1 MKQNSPTRKLL
12 TTSVLLALLALVS
25 VTAATVA
32 WMTIA
37 DRTRVRSM
45 RMEITSGAN
54 LRFDLD
60 PHDEFDDYVKTLS
73 FPDIA
78 QRIAQEKGFLPAD
91 NPLVPVTTDDCVHFK
106 LEDGSPAKQEY
117 YLEFTL
123 HFMSTVDMV
132 VHLTS
137 AGLDG
142 TQVSSPTPTLPQAM
156 RLSFTADGQ
165 TKIFDPGLGNTWHE
179 TGAGT
184 VFGLPQGDA
193 ITYHEGNTLFS
204 LKAGVNKPVVLR
216 LWVEGT
222 DEACTDQLRD
232 ADYSIRLRFVGTDKD
247 GNLLE
252 DARAA
257 SRRETQNE
265 KEGN

>member
-1 MKQNSPTRKLL
+1 M
-12 TTSVLLALLALVS
+12 TTSILLVLLALVS

-37 DRTRVRSM
+37 DRTKVRTM

-60 PHDEFDDYVKTLS
+60 PHEEFDDYVKTLS
-73 FPDIA
+73 FQDIA
-78 QRIAQEKGFLPAD
+78 QRIFQEKGFQPSE
-91 NPLVPVTTDDCVHFK
+91 NPLVPVTTSDCVHFV
-106 LEDGSPAKQEY
+106 LEDGTEAKPEY

-123 HFMSTVDMV
+123 HFMSTEDMI

-137 AGLDG
+137 AGEDG
-142 TQVSSPTPTLPQAM
+142 TLVTSSLAMLPSAL
-156 RLSFTADGQ
+156 RLSFTAEE
-165 TKIFDPGLGNTWHE
+165 TSIYDPGRADNWE
-179 TGAGT
+179 DSPAGRI
-184 VFGLPQGDA
+184 FGLPSGDS
-193 ITYHEGNTLFS
+193 ITYHQGNTLFS
-204 LKAGVNKPVVLR
+204 LKAGVDKPVILR
-216 LWVEGT
+216 LWLEGT
-222 DEACTDQLRD
+222 DEACTDDLRD
-232 ADYSIRLRFVGTDKD
+232 MDYSIRLRFVGTDED

-257 SRRETQNE
+257 RERTKQTE

>member
-1 MKQNSPTRKLL
+1 MKQKSPTRKLM
-12 TTSVLLALLALVS
+12 TTSVLLVLLALAS
-25 VTAATVA
+25 ITAATTA

-37 DRTRVRSM
+37 DRTRVRTM

-60 PHDEFDDYVKTLS
+60 PHEEFEEYVKTLS
-73 FPDIA
+73 FGDIS
-78 QRIAQEKGFLPAD
+78 QRIFQEKGFDPAN
-91 NPLVPVTTDDCVHFK
+91 NPLVPVTTADCVRFT
-106 LEDGSPAKQEY
+106 LEDGTEAKPEY

-123 HFMSTVDMV
+123 HFMATEDMI

-142 TQVSSPTPTLPQAM
+142 TRISSSAAQLPQAM
-156 RLSFTADGQ
+156 RLSFTAEQ
-165 TKIFDPGLGNTWHE
+165 TSIYDPGMGDTWQ
-179 TGAGT
+179 TSQAGT
-184 VFGLPQGDA
+184 VFGLPQGDT
-193 ITYHEGNTLFS
+193 ITYHEGNALFS
-204 LKAGVNKPVVLR
+204 LEEGVDKPVVIRVWL
-216 LWVEGT
+216 EGT
-222 DEACTDQLRD
+222 DEACTDELRD
-232 ADYSIRLRFVGTDKD
+232 TDYSIRLRFVGTDEA

-257 SRRETQNE
+257 GRTDTQKE

>member
-1 MKQNSPTRKLL
+1 MKQKSTTKKLFA
-12 TTSVLLALLALVS
+12 TSALLFLLALVS
-25 VTAATVA
+25 ITAATVA

-60 PHDEFDDYVKTLS
+60 PHAEFEDYVKTLS
-73 FPDIA
+73 FLDIA
-78 QRIAQEKGFLPAD
+78 QRIYQEKGFHPKD
-91 NPLVPVTTDDCVHFK
+91 NPLVPVTTSDCVRFT
-106 LEDGSPAKQEY
+106 LEDGTLAKPEY

-123 HFMSTVDMV
+123 HFMASEDMI

-142 TQVSSPTPTLPQAM
+142 TRVQSSITALPQAL
-156 RLSFTADGQ
+156 RLSFTAEQ
-165 TKIFDPGLGNTWHE
+165 TSIYDPGLGDSWHQSA
-179 TGAGT
+179 AGK
-184 VFGLPQGDA
+184 VFGLPGGDS
-193 ITYHEGNTLFS
+193 ITYHQGNTLFS
-204 LKAGVNKPVVLR
+204 LKAGEDKPVILR
-216 LWVEGT
+216 IWLEGT
-222 DEACTDQLRD
+222 DEACTDELRD
-232 ADYSIRLRFVGTDKD
+232 MDYSIRLRFVGTDES

-257 SRRETQNE
+257 SQRSKKTE

>member
-1 MKQNSPTRKLL
+1 MKQQASTKKLI
-12 TTSVLLALLALVS
+12 TTSILLVLLALVS
-25 VTAATVA
+25 VTAVTVA

-37 DRTRVRSM
+37 DRTKVRTM

-60 PHDEFDDYVKTLS
+60 PHEEFDDYVKTLS
-73 FPDIA
+73 FQDIA
-78 QRIAQEKGFLPAD
+78 QRIFQEKGFQPSES
-91 NPLVPVTTDDCVHFK
+91 PLVPVTTSDCVHFV
-106 LEDGSPAKQEY
+106 LEDGTEAKPEY

-123 HFMSTVDMV
+123 HFMSTEDMI

-137 AGLDG
+137 AGEDG
-142 TQVSSPTPTLPQAM
+142 TLVTSSLAALPSAL
-156 RLSFTADGQ
+156 RLSFTAEQ
-165 TKIFDPGLGNTWHE
+165 TSIYDPGMADKWE
-179 TGAGT
+179 DSPAGKI
-184 VFGLPQGDA
+184 FGLPPGDS

-204 LKAGVNKPVVLR
+204 LKAGVDKPVILR
-216 LWVEGT
+216 LWLEGT
-222 DEACTDQLRD
+222 DEACTDDLRD
-232 ADYSIRLRFVGTDKD
+232 MDYSIRLRFVGTDEN

-257 SRRETQNE
+257 RERTKQTE

>member
-1 MKQNSPTRKLL
+1 MNQKSTTRKLF
-12 TTSVLLALLALVS
+12 TTSILLTLLALVS
-25 VTAATVA
+25 ITAATVA

-37 DRTRVRSM
+37 DRTKVRTM

-60 PHDEFDDYVKTLS
+60 AHEEFDDYVKTLS
-73 FPDIA
+73 FLDIS
-78 QRIAQEKGFLPAD
+78 QRILQEKGFHPAD
-91 NPLVPVTTDDCVHFK
+91 NPLVPVTTNDCVHFT
-106 LEDGSPAKQEY
+106 LEDGTEAPAEG

-137 AGLDG
+137 AGQDG
-142 TQVSSPTPTLPQAM
+142 TLVSSSAAALPSAM
-156 RLSFTADGQ
+156 RLSFTAEE
-165 TKIFDPGLGNTWHE
+165 TSIYDPGLGDSWNDAP
-179 TGAGT
+179 AGK
-184 VFGLPQGDA
+184 VFGLPGGDSV
-193 ITYHEGNTLFS
+193 TYHEGNTLFS
-204 LKAGVNKPVVLR
+204 LKAGVDKPVVLR
-216 LWVEGT
+216 VWLEGT
-222 DEACTDQLRD
+222 DEACTDELRD
-232 ADYSIRLRFVGTDKD
+232 MDYSIRLRFVGTDEN

-257 SRRETQNE
+257 SQRNKQTE